1 MNAMKNVVA
10 VQAKS
15 MFASRTFWINL
26 IVALLAFV
34 SEVQAILPAFA
45 DIVPI
50 PQGFARWILFV
61 TAIANILLRRISDA
75 PARFSPEN
83 EPVPLEKFDGSRPA
97 T

>member
-1 MNAMKNVVA
+1 MTAIVS

-15 MFASRTFWINL
+15 MWTSKTFWINL

-45 DIVPI
+45 DIIVV
-50 PQGFARWILFV
+50 PQGVARWALFV

-83 EPVPLEKFDGSRPA
+83 EPVPLEKFDGSRVTP
-97 T
+97 